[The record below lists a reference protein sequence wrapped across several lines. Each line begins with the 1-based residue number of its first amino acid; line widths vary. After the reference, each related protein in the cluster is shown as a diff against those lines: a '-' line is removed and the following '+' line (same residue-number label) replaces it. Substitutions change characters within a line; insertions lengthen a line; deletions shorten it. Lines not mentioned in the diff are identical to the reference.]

1 VKKDHFSSA
10 SFRLKA
16 RLRNFRFWL
25 WLIRVIG
32 VIVPRRLR
40 ADWRQEWEAELRHR
54 ERLLA
59 EWDRLDWRNKLDLLR
74 RSVSAFWD
82 ALVLQ
87 PQRLEDE
94 MFQDLRFGVR
104 MLLKHPGFTAVAVL
118 TLALGIGANTA
129 IFSVVNAVVLRPLA
143 FKEPDRIVHLW
154 ERELKR
160 GGDRYPLAPPN
171 FIDYRDQSHV
181 FEQIGA
187 YRPQNF
193 NFTGVDEAERLD
205 GARASAGVFAALG
218 VTPLLGRAYR
228 PEEEQPGQNRVVM
241 ISHGFWS
248 RRFGSDPTIIGKSLT
263 LNGESYTVVGV
274 MPSGFQFPSNDE
286 PVALW
291 IPMTFSASEMPNR
304 GFHSFG
310 AVARLKAGVSRA
322 QALAEL
328 ETIAGRLRQQYP
340 ETNASFD
347 VNLIPVHEQVVGEAR
362 PILLKLFGAVGLVLL
377 IACAN
382 VASLLL
388 SRSAS
393 RGREIA
399 IRTALGASRGRILRQ
414 LITESLTLS
423 ILGGAVGLLLTAGS
437 IRLLKQLGAGAIP
450 RLQEVAIDVRVLG
463 FSLLLALVASLLAGL
478 APALQVTKA
487 RVGESL
493 KEGARSTADRGHNR
507 IRRLLVISQLA
518 LSLVL
523 VISAGLVIKSLL
535 LLQAVNPGI
544 RPNNVLTMRVALS
557 SRRGLQAV
565 YYYQEL
571 LRRIGR
577 IPGVESVG
585 AISHLPLSGA
595 MAFVDFTI
603 DGKPAAPGEDRSTHF
618 RAISPDYFRTMG
630 IPLLKGRDFTEQDNE
645 RATNVMIINE
655 TLARR
660 HFPGEDPIGRRL
672 SITFGDEPAMR
683 QVVGVVGDVKHRG
696 LTNESGSEVYVPY
709 PQLPLAGMN
718 IVARTEG
725 DPSSI
730 VGAVRSEAFA
740 IDRNQPVANIRT
752 MEQYLADSVARPR
765 FNTVLLG
772 LFAALALALAV
783 VGIYGVM
790 SYFVTQR
797 THEIGI
803 RLALGAR
810 SRDVL
815 RMVVRQ
821 GMSLI
826 ISGLAIGLTMA
837 FATTRLLTNL
847 LYGLGPTDPLTFVG
861 ISSLFALVA
870 LLACFIPARR
880 AAKVDP
886 IVALRHE

>member
-1 VKKDHFSSA
+1 MVDA
-10 SFRLKA
+10 TQTTR
-16 RLRNFRFWL
+16 FRFWL

-40 ADWRQEWEAELRHR
+40 ADWRREWEAELRYR

-59 EWDRLDWRNKLDLLR
+59 QWDRLDWRNKLDLLR
-74 RSVSAFWD
+74 RSLAAFWD
-82 ALVLQ
+82 ALWLQ
-87 PQRLEDE
+87 PERWEDE
-94 MFQDLRFGVR
+94 MIQDLRYGIR
-104 MLLKHPGFTAVAVL
+104 MLLKNPGFTTIAVL

-129 IFSVVNAVVLRPLA
+129 IFSVVNAVILRPLA

-160 GGDRYPLAPPN
+160 GADRYPLAPPN
-171 FIDYRDQSHV
+171 FIDYRDQSRV

-187 YRPQNF
+187 YSPQNF
-193 NFTGVDEAERLD
+193 NFTGVAEPERLD
-205 GARASAGVFAALG
+205 GVRASAGVFAALG
-218 VTPLLGRAYR
+218 VNPLLGRAYR
-228 PEEEQPGQNRVVM
+228 PEEEQPGHNRIVM
-241 ISHGFWS
+241 LSHGFWR
-248 RRFGSDPTIIGKSLT
+248 RRFGSDPAIIGKSLT
-263 LNGESYTVVGV
+263 LNGETYTVVGV
-274 MPSGFQFPSNDE
+274 MPAGFQFPSNDE

-291 IPMTFSASEMPNR
+291 VPLAFRASEMTNR
-304 GFHSFG
+304 GFHAYG
-310 AVARLKAGVSRA
+310 AVARLKAGVSRS

-340 ETNASFD
+340 ATNASFD
-347 VNLIPVHEQVVGEAR
+347 VNLTPVHEQVVGEAR
-362 PILLKLFGAVGLVLL
+362 PTLLKLFGAVGLVLL

-414 LITESLTLS
+414 LITESFALS
-423 ILGGAVGLLLTAGS
+423 VLGGAVGLLLAAWS
-437 IRLLKQLGAGAIP
+437 IGLLKQIGAHAIP
-450 RLQEVAIDVRVLG
+450 RLQEIAIDGWALG
-463 FSLLLALVASLLAGL
+463 FCFSLALLTSLLAGL

-487 RVGESL
+487 PVSESL
-493 KEGARSTADRGHNR
+493 KEGARSTAGRGHNR
-507 IRRLLVISQLA
+507 IRRLLVVSEMA

-523 VISAGLVIKSLL
+523 LISAGLLIKSLL

-544 RPNNVLTMRVALS
+544 RPNNMLTMRVSLS

-565 YYYQEL
+565 NYYQEL

-595 MAFVDFTI
+595 MAFVGFTI

-630 IPLLKGRDFTEQDNE
+630 IPLLKGRDFTEQDDE
-645 RATNVMIINE
+645 RATNVMLINE
-655 TLARR
+655 TLANRYF
-660 HFPGEDPIGRRL
+660 HGEDPIGRRL

-683 QVVGVVGDVKHRG
+683 EIVGVVGDVKHRG

-709 PQLPLAGMN
+709 PQLPLVGMN
-718 IVARTEG
+718 IVARAAG
-725 DPSSI
+725 DPMS
-730 VGAVRSEAFA
+730 VVAAVRNEAFA
-740 IDRNQPVANIRT
+740 IDRNQPVANIKT
-752 MEQYLADSVARPR
+752 MEQYLADSTARPR

-772 LFAALALALAV
+772 LFATLALALAV

-810 SRDVL
+810 SRDVS
-815 RMVVRQ
+815 RMIVRQ
-821 GMSLI
+821 GMALTV
-826 ISGLAIGLTMA
+826 SGLAIGLTLA
-837 FATTRLLTNL
+837 FVATRLLTNL
-847 LYGLGPTDPLTFVG
+847 LYGVGPADPLTFAV

-870 LLACFIPARR
+870 LLACYIPARR